1 MATAQSLYD
10 AYCIKVTPF
19 QLVAAIQLII
29 RTGVIVLG
37 ICFSL
42 GKPLIAGYRPRK
54 ISIAVRHRPDFPIA
68 ELLCCRQVDVDEIWI
83 AAVEAERSRACRDL
97 RPVGDLVKL
106 DAIDDVR
113 RQVPVVASITQR
125 KNDCH
130 LVDALDIPG
139 SEGAVLFGDPV
150 DRDRRPKHFLQGQ
163 RLQSGSARAIGLEPR
178 QWIWLRLCLRCAYSD
193 VDQSVAWSS
202 TSLNQ
207 RNRDAE
213 APGRVCVPAAPVR
226 RIGEIKARRKR
237 RTSRDAHCLARLRDR
252 PGKGRRGSN
261 RNQQRAGHH

>member
-1 MATAQSLYD
+1 MYFLQAESERILLPAASIATVALSAIFSPPTATDRGRVAGGNSAEFVRRLL
-10 AYCIKVTPF
+10 IKVTPF

-139 SEGAVLFGDPV
+139 SEGAVLFGDPA

-178 QWIWLRLCLRCAYSD
+178 QWIWLQLCLRCAYSD

-207 RNRDAE
+207 RNRD
-213 APGRVCVPAAPVR
+213 
-226 RIGEIKARRKR
+226 I
-237 RTSRDAHCLARLRDR
+237 
-252 PGKGRRGSN
+252 
-261 RNQQRAGHH
+261 